1 MYLGRYTENITKKIL
16 KLKKKDPNQYSILIK
31 KIDQIRENP
40 FHDYKDLRYDMK
52 GQKRVHISH
61 FVLTFEIN
69 HNSKTILFDD
79 YDHHDRIYE

>member
-16 KLKKKDPNQYSILIK
+16 KLKKKDPNHYRILIK

-40 FHDYKDLRYDMK
+40 SHDYKDLRYDMK
-52 GQKRVHISH
+52 GQKRVHIGH

-69 HNSKTILFDD
+69 HKNKTFLFDVCAR
-79 YDHHDRIYE
+79 HDRIYE